1 MGCSHSYTA
10 ISCGSAA
17 DEERRRVQDRCIRRL
32 IHQLSTLRERVS
44 VTELEASAQLSSF
57 LSGTVRRRGLRK
69 APKQRVDACCAQPK
83 SVIDFQ
89 LVVCGAVVKGD
100 AVLISDKRDKQHILC
115 TATQSF
121 STVIGS
127 AAKGYTRKQMLTELV
142 VLVGRRVQST
152 NSTRGL
158 RLFVPSKANSSI
170 CKRRPSPHPTHR
182 SSLK

>member
-17 DEERRRVQDRCIRRL
+17 DEERRRVQNRCIRRL

-44 VTELEASAQLSSF
+44 ITELEASAQLSSF
-57 LSGTVRRRGLRK
+57 LSGSVRRRGLRK
-69 APKQRVDACCAQPK
+69 APKHRVDACCAQPK
-83 SVIDFQ
+83 SVFDFQ

-121 STVIGS
+121 STVVGS
-127 AAKGYTRKQMLTELV
+127 AAKGYVSAKLYM
-142 VLVGRRVQST
+142 
-152 NSTRGL
+152 
-158 RLFVPSKANSSI
+158 
-170 CKRRPSPHPTHR
+170 
-182 SSLK
+182 

>member
-1 MGCSHSYTA
+1 MRPHRLSEWHQPMPLASCMGCSHSYTA

-17 DEERRRVQDRCIRRL
+17 DEERRRVQNRCIRRL

-115 TATQSF
+115 TGTATQSF

-127 AAKGYTRKQMLTELV
+127 AAKGYRYQYCCTAIV
-142 VLVGRRVQST
+142 
-152 NSTRGL
+152 
-158 RLFVPSKANSSI
+158 SSI
-170 CKRRPSPHPTHR
+170 
-182 SSLK
+182 L